1 MHGEEGWFFM
11 KSFTSEKVKQK
22 MLHFAQSEAES
33 EALSRK

>member
-1 MHGEEGWFFM
+1 MVFCEIIYVG
-11 KSFTSEKVKQK
+11 KVKQK